1 VSVDDILLL
10 LSPHC
15 PHQHASLFSVVH
27 THFNETDNPIESY
40 GYNQEITSLIQELKL
55 DFATNTLPT
64 PSKVDMRDMAR
75 HLARNTERLQSE
87 ILIEIENSRSP
98 VPPTGVSRDLT
109 DRFDN
114 TTKTY
119 TPLS

>member
-1 VSVDDILLL
+1 M
-10 LSPHC
+10 H
-15 PHQHASLFSVVH
+15 LFSLLP
-27 THFNETDNPIESY
+27 TINLYETENPIES
-40 GYNQEITSLIQELKL
+40 GGFNKEITSLIQELKL

-75 HLARNTERLQSE
+75 HLAIDSERLQSE

-98 VPPTGVSRDLT
+98 MPPSVSRDLT

-114 TTKTY
+114 TSKTY

>member
-1 VSVDDILLL
+1 MS
-10 LSPHC
+10 
-15 PHQHASLFSVVH
+15 SLTCMPFPVVYTQLIH
-27 THFNETDNPIESY
+27 RTLTDNPIESY

-55 DFATNTLPT
+55 DFATTTLPT
-64 PSKVDMRDMAR
+64 PSKVDLRDMAH
-75 HLARNTERLQSE
+75 HLARNTERLHSE

-98 VPPTGVSRDLT
+98 MPPSGVSRDLT

-114 TTKTY
+114 TSKTY

>member
-1 VSVDDILLL
+1 MSVDDILML

-15 PHQHASLFSVVH
+15 PHQHASLLSVVLH
-27 THFNETDNPIESY
+27 QLYKTENPIESY

-55 DFATNTLPT
+55 DFAMNTPPT
-64 PSKVDMRDMAR
+64 PSKVDMRDMAH

-98 VPPTGVSRDLT
+98 MPPSVSRDLT

-114 TTKTY
+114 TSKTY